1 MDKGEI
7 IEAEVM
13 PVNKNDRNG
22 LTTFNPTNQ
31 RDYFN
36 MFVAF
41 IDATPNTLRT
51 YKTSLKQWFK
61 FTQEHNI
68 QQPKPEDV
76 KLYRKE
82 LQDAGKR
89 ATTVQNY
96 IMAVKQ
102 FFKWTEEAGIYRD
115 IAKHVKGVRISTEHK
130 KDYLTSKQARKILLA
145 IDRTSVKGKRDY
157 AMLVLMLTM
166 GLRTVEVSRSNIED
180 MRASGDTTVL
190 YVQGKGHDEKD
201 APVRMPEHVENAIRE
216 YLKARG
222 NISPKEPLF
231 TSTSHNNAGQR
242 LTTRSISGTV
252 KSCFKQAGFNSD
264 RLTAHSTR
272 HTAATLNLLNGG
284 TLEETQQ
291 LLRHANLQ
299 TTEIY
304 AHHLTAIKNKSS
316 NRVDNAIF
324 GKDMQTY

>member
-1 MDKGEI
+1 
-7 IEAEVM
+7 
-13 PVNKNDRNG
+13 
-22 LTTFNPTNQ
+22 
-31 RDYFN
+31 

-145 IDRTSVKGKRDY
+145 IDRTSVKGERDY
-157 AMLVLMLTM
+157 AMLV
-166 GLRTVEVSRSNIED
+166 
-180 MRASGDTTVL
+180 
-190 YVQGKGHDEKD
+190 
-201 APVRMPEHVENAIRE
+201 
-216 YLKARG
+216 
-222 NISPKEPLF
+222 
-231 TSTSHNNAGQR
+231 
-242 LTTRSISGTV
+242 
-252 KSCFKQAGFNSD
+252 
-264 RLTAHSTR
+264 
-272 HTAATLNLLNGG
+272 
-284 TLEETQQ
+284 
-291 LLRHANLQ
+291 
-299 TTEIY
+299 
-304 AHHLTAIKNKSS
+304 
-316 NRVDNAIF
+316 
-324 GKDMQTY
+324 

>member
-1 MDKGEI
+1 
-7 IEAEVM
+7 M

-115 IAKHVKGVRISTEHK
+115 IAKHVKGVRISTE
-130 KDYLTSKQARKILLA
+130 L
-145 IDRTSVKGKRDY
+145 
-157 AMLVLMLTM
+157 
-166 GLRTVEVSRSNIED
+166 
-180 MRASGDTTVL
+180 
-190 YVQGKGHDEKD
+190 
-201 APVRMPEHVENAIRE
+201 
-216 YLKARG
+216 
-222 NISPKEPLF
+222 
-231 TSTSHNNAGQR
+231 
-242 LTTRSISGTV
+242 
-252 KSCFKQAGFNSD
+252 
-264 RLTAHSTR
+264 
-272 HTAATLNLLNGG
+272 
-284 TLEETQQ
+284 
-291 LLRHANLQ
+291 
-299 TTEIY
+299 
-304 AHHLTAIKNKSS
+304 
-316 NRVDNAIF
+316 
-324 GKDMQTY
+324 